1 MDRELKKREK
11 KIEKDFFRQLVNS
24 VFRKTMENAKKH
36 TDIKFLKT
44 KRQRNNLV
52 SEQNYHTTKRFSEN
66 LLAIETKKQ
75 KQSSINQPNEVFQY

>member
-1 MDRELKKREK
+1 
-11 KIEKDFFRQLVNS
+11 
-24 VFRKTMENAKKH
+24 MENAKKH

-52 SEQNYHTTKRFSEN
+52 SEQNYHTTKWFSEN

-75 KQSSINQPNEVFQY
+75 K